1 MKNLTFTGI
10 DVNLE
15 TSLFEYGLILS
26 NELNPDGSGTQ
37 FAVYLCGY
45 NKEGEPMYETGHY
58 LEEETNNLLRGRDW
72 MKGKDIGN
80 FLEYVG
86 QGDDVDGYIQE
97 TTHVARL
104 YDLIAYFGTENIMGS
119 NYNAMTQEEVRE
131 RYLSNNLKNTGK

>member
-26 NELNPDGSGTQ
+26 NELHEDGSGTQ

-45 NKEGEPMYETGHY
+45 NKEGAPMYDTGHY
-58 LEEETNNLLRGRDW
+58 TEKETNNLLRGHDW

-80 FLEYVG
+80 FYDWIGCTDIET
-86 QGDDVDGYIQE
+86 YIEE
-97 TTHVARL
+97 TDHVTRL
-104 YDLIAYFGTENIMGS
+104 YDLITYFGTENIMGS

-131 RYLSNNLKNTGK
+131 RYLSVNTQKARK